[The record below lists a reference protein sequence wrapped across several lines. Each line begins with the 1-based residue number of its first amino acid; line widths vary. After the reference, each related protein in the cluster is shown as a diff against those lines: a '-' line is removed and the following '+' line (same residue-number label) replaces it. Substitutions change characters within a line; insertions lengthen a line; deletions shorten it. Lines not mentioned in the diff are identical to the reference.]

1 MDEKFMEELKEH
13 LKQGLIGWDVH
24 LNTKKAIE
32 LLGFEIANKRIA
44 PNVPTCW
51 ELLYHMIYWH
61 KAMIAILK
69 DDKTTFDKYKKSD
82 DMPKDPADETTFEKY
97 KTRFIHE
104 LDFIANLIDS
114 TDLSK
119 PAELWN
125 NAIKYEMFQILLQ
138 HNSYHLAQIVQIMK
152 ILGKKIK

>member
-1 MDEKFMEELKEH
+1 MDDSFIIELKGYM
-13 LKQGLIGWDVH
+13 KQGLIGWDTH
-24 LNTKKAIE
+24 INTKEAIE
-32 LLGFEIANKRIA
+32 QLGFEIANKRIA

-82 DMPKDPADETTFEKY
+82 DLPKEPADEKTFEKY
-97 KTRFIHE
+97 KSRFIHE
-104 LDFIANLIDS
+104 LDLIANLIDS
-114 TDLSK
+114 TDIAK

-138 HNSYHLAQIVQIMK
+138 HNSYHLAQIVLIMK